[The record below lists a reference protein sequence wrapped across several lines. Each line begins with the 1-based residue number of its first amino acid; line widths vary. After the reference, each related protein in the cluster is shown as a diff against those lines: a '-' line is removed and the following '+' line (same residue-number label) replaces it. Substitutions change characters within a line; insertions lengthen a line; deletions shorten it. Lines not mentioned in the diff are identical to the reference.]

1 METHSSGQSGRV
13 GVLNDGHLKYNSISI
28 QVLAV
33 AQVFGLMPV
42 QSISSSNP
50 HRMSFEWRS
59 LRTLQACMYVFYGG
73 SIVVA
78 SLRAVIKNDGVV
90 TPKNIGE
97 RTLVVNPSCA
107 TDCLCFQ
114 LGRSFSAFAHIAS
127 SCSCSWPS
135 GGKVWL

>member
-13 GVLNDGHLKYNSISI
+13 GVLNGGHLKFKSISF

-42 QSISSSNP
+42 QSISSPNP

-59 LRTLQACMYVFYGG
+59 LRTLQACLYVFYG
-73 SIVVA
+73 SAIVVA
-78 SLRAVIKNDGVV
+78 SIRALIKNDGVV

-97 RTLVVNPSCA
+97 SAITVNPSCA
-107 TDCLCFQ
+107 IDYLCFQ
-114 LGRSFSAFAHIAS
+114 LERSFSAFAHIAS
-127 SCSCSWPS
+127 SCSCSYPS
-135 GGKVWL
+135 GGKVLL